1 MIILQASD
9 VARRFNGVTFF
20 EHISLQVNEKARIGL
35 VGRNG
40 AGKSTLLKMLIG
52 ETQPDEGEVSMKRG
66 IKLAYL
72 AQNSGLDSE
81 LSVYNEMLTA
91 FDDVIELEQQM
102 HQMEAQMVAAEDYES
117 EDYQKLL
124 ADYDQAQHDFEEKNG
139 YGYDA
144 KIRGVLHGF
153 GFDESFY
160 DRKVSTLSGGQRTRL
175 AIAKQLLE
183 TPDLLILDEP
193 TNHLDMETL
202 AWLEQYLQNYKGALL
217 IVSHDRYFLDRVVN
231 EIYDMHSGVLDH
243 YVGNYS
249 DFMQQKE
256 AKIVAEQKAYDKQQG
271 EIAKLEDFVARN
283 IVRASTTK
291 RAQSRRKQLERMQKI
306 EPPKNDSGVAR
317 ITFSTTESSGNEVL
331 RVNDLKLGYDATNV
345 LAEPVNVA
353 VDKQHA
359 VALVGPN
366 GVGKSTLIKTILGQ
380 LPVLAGEIKLGANV
394 QIGYY
399 DQEQQTLDPKKT
411 VLDTVWDEHPTMP
424 EKDVRS
430 ILGSFMFSGE
440 AVDKKVSALSGGER
454 ARLLLTKLSMEN
466 ANFLILDEPT
476 NHLDIDSREVLE
488 TALNEYNG
496 TIFFVS
502 HDRYFINEV
511 ASEVVELTPDGTN
524 FYDGDY
530 DYYLEKRVEN
540 APQVD
545 EAVQKAANDA
555 TKKPKAANSADEF
568 ANRKAQQKELRKA
581 NRELETLENEMA
593 EVEKEQQAV
602 SEQLNDPE
610 IGNDLAK
617 LTELSTQAQTLEERM
632 AELEERW
639 TNVSIQVEE
648 LTQTSD

>member
-9 VARRFNGVTFF
+9 VARRFSGVTFF
-20 EHISLQVNEKARIGL
+20 EHISMQVGDKARIGL

-52 ETQPDEGEVSMKRG
+52 ETQPDEGEVSMKKG
-66 IKLAYL
+66 IELAYL
-72 AQNSGLDSE
+72 AQNSGLDSD

-91 FDDVIELEQQM
+91 FDAVIKLEAQM
-102 HQMEAQMVAAEDYES
+102 REMEAQIASADDYES
-117 EDYQKLL
+117 ESYQKLL
-124 ADYDQAQHDFEEKNG
+124 ANYDQAQHDFEQMNG
-139 YGYDA
+139 YAYDA
-144 KIRGVLHGF
+144 TIRGVLHGF

-202 AWLEQYLQNYKGALL
+202 AWLEQYLQNYQGALL

-243 YVGNYS
+243 YTGNYS
-249 DFMQQKE
+249 QFMHEKE
-256 AKIVAEQKAYDKQQG
+256 VKILSEQKAYDKQQG
-271 EIAKLEDFVARN
+271 EIAKLEDFVAKN

-306 EPPKNDSGVAR
+306 EPPKNETGVAH
-317 ITFSTTESSGNEVL
+317 ITFSAKEESGNEVL
-331 RVNDLKLGYDATNV
+331 RVNDLTLGYDPLTV
-345 LAEPVNVA
+345 LADPVNIE

-366 GVGKSTLIKTILGQ
+366 GVGKSTLIKTILKQIPIISGD
-380 LPVLAGEIKLGANV
+380 IKLGANV
-394 QIGYY
+394 KVGYY
-399 DQEQQTLDPKKT
+399 DQEQQTLDEKKT
-411 VLDTVWDEHPTMP
+411 VLATIWDEHPLLP
-424 EKDVRS
+424 EKDIRS

-454 ARLLLTKLSMEN
+454 ARLLLTKLSMES

-511 ASEVVELTPDGTN
+511 ASEIVELTPTGTN
-524 FYDGDY
+524 FFDGDY
-530 DYYLEKRVEN
+530 DYYLEKRVDPAEIAAQAN
-540 APQVD
+540 ASEPVD
-545 EAVQKAANDA
+545 VTNEQKGK
-555 TKKPKAANSADEF
+555 TEMAD
-568 ANRKAQQKELRKA
+568 RKQRQKELRKA
-581 NRELETLENEMA
+581 QRELTAVEDKIAELESQ
-593 EVEKEQQAV
+593 KE
-602 SEQLNDPE
+602 SLSTQLNDP
-610 IGNDLAK
+610 DLATDVAK
-617 LTELSTQAQTLEERM
+617 LTELSNEAQGIDDNL

-639 TNVSIQVEE
+639 TDLSMAVEE
-648 LTQTSD
+648 LEV

>member
-9 VARRFNGVTFF
+9 VARRFSGVTFF
-20 EHISLQVNEKARIGL
+20 EHISMQVGDKARIGL

-52 ETQPDEGEVSMKRG
+52 ETQPDEGEVSMKKG

-72 AQNSGLDSE
+72 AQNSGLDSD

-91 FDDVIELEQQM
+91 FDDVIKLEEHM
-102 HQMEAQMVAAEDYES
+102 REMETEMAATEDYES
-117 EDYQKLL
+117 EAYQKLL
-124 ADYDQAQHDFEEKNG
+124 AEYDQAQHDFDQKNG
-139 YGYDA
+139 YAYDA
-144 KIRGVLHGF
+144 TIRGVLHGF

-202 AWLEQYLQNYKGALL
+202 AWLEQYLQNYRGALL

-243 YVGNYS
+243 YKGNYS
-249 DFMQQKE
+249 QFMKEKE
-256 AKIVAEQKAYDKQQG
+256 AKILSEEKAYEKQQG

-291 RAQSRRKQLERMQKI
+291 RAQSRRKQLDRMQKI
-306 EPPKNDSGVAR
+306 EPPKNESGVAH
-317 ITFSTTESSGNEVL
+317 ITFEAKEESGNEVL
-331 RVNDLKLGYDATNV
+331 RVDDVKLGYDPTTI
-345 LAEPVNVA
+345 LADPVNIS

-366 GVGKSTLIKTILGQ
+366 GVGKSTLIKTILGK
-380 LPVLAGEIKLGANV
+380 LPIISGDIKLGANV
-394 QIGYY
+394 TVGYY

-411 VLDTVWDEHPTMP
+411 VLNTIWDDHPLMP

-440 AVDKKVSALSGGER
+440 SVDKKVLALSGGER
-454 ARLLLTKLSMEN
+454 ARLLLTKLSMEQ

-511 ASEVVELTPDGTN
+511 ASEIVELTPTGTN
-524 FYDGDY
+524 FFDGDY
-530 DYYLEKRVEN
+530 DYYLEKRVDPATLAE
-540 APQVD
+540 V
-545 EAVQKAANDA
+545 EAEAKTVAVKPEDTPKSSSLDHKA
-555 TKKPKAANSADEF
+555 
-568 ANRKAQQKELRKA
+568 RQKELRKLQRA
-581 NRELETLENEMA
+581 LDDVENQMA
-593 EVEKEQQAV
+593 QQEDAKAAV
-602 SEQLNDPE
+602 SEQLNDPD
-610 IGNDLAK
+610 IGTDIPK
-617 LTELSTQAQTLEERM
+617 LTDLSNQAQAIEDKL

-639 TNVSIQVEE
+639 TDLSYQIEE
-648 LTQTSD
+648 LNA